1 MNVFLK
7 KSAFM
12 VVLKF
17 NLSSAQTSACLH
29 QTFDGKHLCLRCKER
44 DMSNVK
50 FGLFAEMTDDRKDEK
65 IA

>member
-1 MNVFLK
+1 MKLCPRYKDKRF
-7 KSAFM
+7 
-12 VVLKF
+12 VLKF

-50 FGLFAEMTDDRKDEK
+50 FGLFAEMADRKDEK
-65 IA
+65 IT

>member
-1 MNVFLK
+1 
-7 KSAFM
+7 M

-50 FGLFAEMTDDRKDEK
+50 FGLFAEKADTKDEK
-65 IA
+65 HFMDMK

>member
-1 MNVFLK
+1 
-7 KSAFM
+7 M

-50 FGLFAEMTDDRKDEK
+50 FGLFAEMTDRKDCIK
-65 IA
+65 MRL

>member
-1 MNVFLK
+1 
-7 KSAFM
+7 M

-50 FGLFAEMTDDRKDEK
+50 FGLFAEK
-65 IA
+65 